1 MSRISHLRNSAPVFL
16 ASAVDA
22 ASSMS
27 TKPTFDPCAAKC
39 WTMAAPIP
47 EPPPE
52 TKTDLSLRL
61 GYEAKDGMVFPH
73 FSCSTR
79 KTISPESVA
88 PASRWVRPTRPL
100 AWLTGSTQKY
110 GRSGG
115 T

>member
-1 MSRISHLRNSAPVFL
+1 MSHLMKCAPVFL
-16 ASAVDA
+16 ASAVEA
-22 ASSMS
+22 ASSIS
-27 TKPTFDPCAAKC
+27 TKATFDPCAEKC
-39 WTMAAPIP
+39 STIAAPMP

-61 GYEAKDGMVFPH
+61 GYEAKDGMAFPH
-73 FSCSTR
+73 VSCSTR

-110 GRSGG
+110 GRPGG